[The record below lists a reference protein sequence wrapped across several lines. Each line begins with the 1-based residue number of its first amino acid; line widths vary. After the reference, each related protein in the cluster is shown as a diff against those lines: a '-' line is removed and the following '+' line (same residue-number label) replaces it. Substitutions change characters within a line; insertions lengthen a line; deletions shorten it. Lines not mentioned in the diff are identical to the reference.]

1 MIIGLAGPAGSGKS
15 TISKYLC
22 FKYNFYPITFSDIL
36 IEEALKR
43 KIIEKNFRKDDEKIK
58 NILSKFGKEL
68 RKETGKED
76 ILAIKIVE
84 KIKRLGLKRVCV
96 DGFRSKEEVEYFRKN
111 FKDFYLISVKA
122 EKEKRIERRKNLDP
136 NFDIKDFEDG
146 NLQNWEFI
154 LIRDENAK
162 RKIAEIAFDQ
172 SFIEEADVII
182 VACSNQ
188 NKMFRYGERGE
199 KLYAIQNVAAAIQN
213 ILLAASYF
221 GIGSCWVGA
230 FDSKELKKFLEL
242 PENIMPHAIIPL
254 GYPNEKPNIP
264 KRIDW
269 KEITFSEKYNKKYIL

>member
-1 MIIGLAGPAGSGKS
+1 MDVIEAMKKRRSIRSFKKKKIPAK
-15 TISKYLC
+15 
-22 FKYNFYPITFSDIL
+22 
-36 IEEALKR
+36 
-43 KIIEKNFRKDDEKIK
+43 
-58 NILSKFGKEL
+58 
-68 RKETGKED
+68 
-76 ILAIKIVE
+76 ILAKI
-84 KIKRLGLKRVCV
+84 L
-96 DGFRSKEEVEYFRKN
+96 EVATYAP
-111 FKDFYLISVKA
+111 SS
-122 EKEKRIERRKNLDP
+122 
-136 NFDIKDFEDG
+136 G

-162 RKIAEIAFDQ
+162 RKITEIAFGQ

-221 GIGSCWVGA
+221 DIGSCWIGA

-269 KEITFSEKYNKKYIL
+269 KEITFYEKYNKKYIL

>member
-1 MIIGLAGPAGSGKS
+1 MDVIEAMKKRRSIRSFKKKKIPAK
-15 TISKYLC
+15 
-22 FKYNFYPITFSDIL
+22 
-36 IEEALKR
+36 
-43 KIIEKNFRKDDEKIK
+43 
-58 NILSKFGKEL
+58 
-68 RKETGKED
+68 
-76 ILAIKIVE
+76 ILAKI
-84 KIKRLGLKRVCV
+84 L
-96 DGFRSKEEVEYFRKN
+96 EVATYAP
-111 FKDFYLISVKA
+111 SS
-122 EKEKRIERRKNLDP
+122 
-136 NFDIKDFEDG
+136 G

-162 RKIAEIAFDQ
+162 KRIAEIAFGQ

-213 ILLAASYF
+213 ILLAAHFF
-221 GIGSCWVGA
+221 GIGSCWIGA

-269 KEITFSEKYNKKYIL
+269 KEITFYEKYNKKYIL